1 MDGLRIVAVAFAIA
15 LLAGCAD
22 PPAPSKLPERARA
35 ALEAPD
41 HFELLSLDPA
51 GPRDGHPDDFH
62 GWKVLG
68 RTPVEAAETRAELM
82 AALEQ
87 GARENTGTAAG
98 CFNPRHGIRATRGG
112 QTADL
117 VICFECFQVQV
128 YAGDTRDGGFLTTR
142 SPQPVFDQVLRDAG
156 LPLAGAAKN

>member
-1 MDGLRIVAVAFAIA
+1 MPVLAVATA

-22 PPAPSKLPERARA
+22 PPAGSKLPEGARA
-35 ALEAPD
+35 ALAAAD
-41 HFELLSLDPA
+41 RLELLSLDPD
-51 GPRDGHPDDFH
+51 GPRDGQAAGGFH

-68 RTPVEAAETRAELM
+68 RTSVEAAETRAKLM

-112 QTADL
+112 QTTDL

-142 SPQPVFDQVLRDAG
+142 SPQPAFDQVLRDAG